1 MQKNASQQTTGD
13 RPSPVLKALIVDDE
27 YPARME
33 LRYRLEKYPDVEII
47 GEATNA
53 REASQ
58 LIEALDY
65 DVIFLDVQMPGMNG
79 IELARQ
85 LRSREVPPRV
95 VFVTAHEN
103 YAVPAFEMRAVDYLL
118 KPIDDERLAE
128 TIQRLREARGSA
140 RAEAGQA
147 EEAGRKPP
155 TLTWVLCERD
165 ERQIP
170 VPLNEIVYIF
180 SEGYN
185 VYVQTHSERLLTR
198 YTLQELTERLP
209 SDQFFRCHRS
219 YLVNIFQIRE
229 ISPYFNGAY
238 LLRMKDKNHSEV
250 LVSRSNVKKLKEL
263 FSMD

>member
-1 MQKNASQQTTGD
+1 MQKGTGQAAAEKA
-13 RPSPVLKALIVDDE
+13 PAVLKALIVDDE

-47 GEATNA
+47 GEATSA
-53 REASQ
+53 REALH

-65 DVIFLDVQMPGMNG
+65 DVIFLDVQMPGVNG

-85 LRSREVPPRV
+85 LRGREVPPRI
-95 VFVTAHEN
+95 VFVTAYEN

-128 TIQRLREARGSA
+128 TIQRLREARGLA
-140 RAEAGQA
+140 RPEPG
-147 EEAGRKPP
+147 EGEREGRRSP

-170 VPLNEIVYIF
+170 VAPNEIVYIF

-185 VYVQTHSERLLTR
+185 VYVQTHSERLVTR

-219 YLVNIFQIRE
+219 YLVNIYQIRE

-263 FSMD
+263 FAMD